1 MFYFFIFIS
10 LLLMSN
16 KIRTNIL
23 WNYTKL
29 MTKIEI
35 WSKKK
40 ENNDLIIQNIYEVNG
55 YNMGSLK
62 NKLIKNKN
70 YIFHDGKISFKNINE
85 YQKLLVK
92 YKFKN
97 NNFRIILP
105 YTQLKD
111 FIFDFTNIEEPKF
124 LSITNDNEQDITQII
139 NEYSGPL
146 RNFYKNK
153 VEFLLQNI
161 YLDSD
166 LKLGNE
172 DKFKI
177 VNNMADEIEIN
188 NIKEFIE
195 LI

>member
-16 KIRTNIL
+16 QIRSNIL

-29 MTKIEI
+29 MTKIEL
-35 WSKKK
+35 WTKKK

-55 YNMGSLK
+55 YKMGSLK

-124 LSITNDNEQDITQII
+124 LSITNDNDQDITQII

-146 RNFYKNK
+146 RNFYKDK

>member
-16 KIRTNIL
+16 QIRTNIL

-29 MTKIEI
+29 MTKIEL
-35 WSKKK
+35 WTKKK

-55 YNMGSLK
+55 YKLYYVK

-70 YIFHDGKISFKNINE
+70 YIFHNGKITFKNINE

-105 YTQLKD
+105 YIKLKN
-111 FIFDFTNIEEPKF
+111 FIFDFTNIEEAKF
-124 LSITNDNEQDITQII
+124 LSITNDNDQDITQII

-146 RNFYKNK
+146 RNFYKDK
-153 VEFLLQNI
+153 VEFFLNDI

-172 DKFKI
+172 NKFKI
-177 VNNMADEIEIN
+177 VNNMANEIKIN